1 MPFLLIRSLSLCLP
15 DFDGLLG
22 VLDGDVVLAEL
33 VDPLEVGEV
42 QLDEF
47 FRLIPGYTKEG
58 LVGKQQ
64 LYLRDFLCFLEISQ
78 IANNR

>member
-1 MPFLLIRSLSLCLP
+1 MLIKSLLVSPP

-22 VLDGDVVLAEL
+22 VLNGDVVLAEL

-47 FRLIPGYTKEG
+47 FRLIPGYTREG
-58 LVGKQQ
+58 LEGKQQ
-64 LYLRDFLCFLEISQ
+64 LYLKDFLCFLEISQ

>member
-1 MPFLLIRSLSLCLP
+1 MLLRLLSLCQP
-15 DFDGLLG
+15 DFDRLLG
-22 VLDGDVVLAEL
+22 VLDGDVVLAKL

-58 LVGKQQ
+58 ITGLSRQTTT
-64 LYLRDFLCFLEISQ
+64 LSQ
-78 IANNR
+78 GFSLFPGNFSNCK